1 MPKTF
6 VKLNKNVVY
15 LGLVSLFTDIS
26 TEMSY
31 PLIPVFLKEALK
43 ASVGFI
49 GIVEAIA
56 ESTASLTKIL
66 AGYLSDRLRKRKL
79 LIFLG
84 YALSTSG
91 KPFLAAAT
99 AGWHVLA
106 VRFVDRLG
114 KGIRTAPRDA
124 LIADSSDKGSMGRA
138 FGFHRAADTLG
149 AVAGPLIALAL
160 LPLFHGNYR
169 PVFLLAFIP
178 GLVAVAISMLLVRDI
193 RPEARPANSAEA
205 ETTRFDLSGFDR
217 RFKLFLLCIAVFTL
231 GNSSDAFLILRARD
245 LGVPMGLIP
254 LLWLCFNVTY
264 FVCAYPAGMLS
275 DRVGRQKTIMTGLLL
290 YGLVYAALA
299 FARIQLHA
307 WLLFAAYGL
316 YYGLVYASL
325 KAFIAD
331 LIPSDKRATAYG
343 VYATVVGVTVLP
355 ANLLMGFFWQ
365 FLGFQFAFLFS
376 GAMALLAAIL
386 FIILLRR

>member
-1 MPKTF
+1 M

-15 LGLVSLFTDIS
+15 LGLVSFFTDLS

-31 PLIPVFLKEALK
+31 PLIPVFLKEVLK

-49 GIVEAIA
+49 GIIEAIA

-84 YALSTSG
+84 YTLSTSG

-149 AVAGPLIALAL
+149 AVVGPLFALAL

-178 GLVAVAISMLLVRDI
+178 ALVAVAIILLLVRDT
-193 RPEARPANSAEA
+193 RLEPGPADPAA
-205 ETTRFDLSGFDR
+205 AKITKFDLSGFDR
-217 RFKLFLLCIAVFTL
+217 RFKLFLFCTAVFTL
-231 GNSSDAFLILRARD
+231 GNSSDAFLILRARH
-245 LGVPMGLIP
+245 LGVPVGLIP

-275 DRVGRQKTIMTGLLL
+275 DRVGRQKIIITGFLL
-290 YGLVYAALA
+290 YGVVYAALA

-307 WLLFAAYGL
+307 WLLFPAYGV
-316 YYGLVYASL
+316 YYGLTHASL

-343 VYATVVGVTVLP
+343 AYATAVGITVLP

-376 GAMALLAAIL
+376 GAMALVAAIL
-386 FIILLRR
+386 FVLLLRR